1 MKRKKEGSIS
11 YFFMPLVFLLCT
23 ILIYVNVYM
32 RAVDTMA
39 DNYKSS
45 LDAANLSVTTV
56 NLPRLLNGNVFSIL
70 GTTAEG
76 KLSNKEKN
84 AFNEKFTDWE
94 EVLESNVGLT
104 SSFAFRSG
112 GTCGWAG
119 CALSNG
125 KMQVDRYTL
134 YDFVLT
140 EIDSS
145 ERYHYQVMRYE
156 VKNITKHVVNPSIT
170 KTVVKDSHG
179 NPAEVIRD
187 KDGNIISSNAVAE
200 GVTIT
205 GPTLHTEISF
215 LARAPLELTNTSFG
229 SDANNN
235 ADLNTF
241 LSGNMRVKKTSTT
254 SLETGE

>member
-1 MKRKKEGSIS
+1 MKKKKEGSIS
-11 YFFMPLVFLLCT
+11 YFFMPLVFLLCA

-32 RAVDTMA
+32 RSVDTMA

-70 GTTAEG
+70 GTTSEG
-76 KLSNKEKN
+76 KLSDKEKN

-94 EVLESNVGLT
+94 EVLENNVGLT
-104 SSFAFRSG
+104 SAFAFSG

-119 CALSNG
+119 DFLSNG
-125 KMQVDRYTL
+125 NMQIDRYTL

-156 VKNITKHVVNPSIT
+156 VKNITKHVTNPSIT

-215 LARAPLELTNTSFG
+215 LAKAPLGLTNNSFSG
-229 SDANNN
+229 DANND